1 MLGEEKKNS
10 ISNKK
15 SLASTHKLGNQKQ
28 QLKSKILAFPLKK
41 EQQGLLW
48 NIALGI
54 LLLFNLLL
62 GAVVINKLS
71 DLQNWEVLQMGGT
84 ENAVRLQQLYQQ
96 ENYHHY
102 FKNEIDLLEKKLEQM
117 KKAVQSE

>member
-1 MLGEEKKNS
+1 M
-10 ISNKK
+10 
-15 SLASTHKLGNQKQ
+15 
-28 QLKSKILAFPLKK
+28 
-41 EQQGLLW
+41 
-48 NIALGI
+48 
-54 LLLFNLLL
+54 